1 MATNLHIKR
10 GREGTGCG
18 VGDPPNTNKFCKNLM
33 ILSLHGIRSKLIILA
48 ETPEQVRELMEGLE
62 DSTQVERE
70 SEQVVWSYLQSP
82 ATLSDMAEFLPDTR
96 YVRHCCQLFAELFGR
111 SKKKN
116 SAAQEKN
123 SVIFTF

>member
-1 MATNLHIKR
+1 
-10 GREGTGCG
+10 
-18 VGDPPNTNKFCKNLM
+18 M

-62 DSTQVERE
+62 DSQVERE

-96 YVRHCCQLFAELFGR
+96 YVRQCCQLFAELFGR

-116 SAAQEKN
+116 SAAEEKN
-123 SVIFTF
+123 SVL

>member
-1 MATNLHIKR
+1 
-10 GREGTGCG
+10 
-18 VGDPPNTNKFCKNLM
+18 M

-96 YVRHCCQLFAELFGR
+96 YVRQCCQLLAEFFGR

-116 SAAQEKN
+116 SAAEEQI
-123 SVIFTF
+123 SVP

>member
-1 MATNLHIKR
+1 
-10 GREGTGCG
+10 
-18 VGDPPNTNKFCKNLM
+18 M

-62 DSTQVERE
+62 DSQVERE

-96 YVRHCCQLFAELFGR
+96 YVRQCCQLFAELFGC
-111 SKKKN
+111 
-116 SAAQEKN
+116 
-123 SVIFTF
+123 